1 MMVGMVI
8 VTSFIIVLDDWLQII
23 VGVEFFL
30 FIVMEI
36 DDANDDGVL
45 CVDRERQIIIEYVV
59 DAW

>member
-30 FIVMEI
+30 FIVMET